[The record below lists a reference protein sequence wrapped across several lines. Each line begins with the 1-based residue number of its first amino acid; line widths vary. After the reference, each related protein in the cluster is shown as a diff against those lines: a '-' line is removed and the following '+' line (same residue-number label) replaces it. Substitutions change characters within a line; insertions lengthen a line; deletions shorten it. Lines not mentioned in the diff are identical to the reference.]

1 LLGLPNVL
9 LTPHA
14 AGMTPEVIQNGL
26 AMAVDNVE
34 RFLSGSPSHVVTP
47 PGK

>member
-1 LLGLPNVL
+1 
-9 LTPHA
+9 
-14 AGMTPEVIQNGL
+14 MTPEVIQNGL

-47 PGK
+47 PGN